1 MIPYSHEL
9 QLSNFSII
17 DTSSTGL
24 DSYMA
29 MIVIKRLEA
38 MAAEQGKTIICTIH
52 QPSSEVFE
60 LFDRVSGILNQFTS
74 DLDLPYSAERI
85 ILYIHFFKNIFTVE
99 HQNFK
104 NSISLP
110 KLLQFSKKIDLIPD
124 SVPVARPRCI
134 PRRNGRGDLLLL

>member
-85 ILYIHFFKNIFTVE
+85 ILYIHFFLNY
-99 HQNFK
+99 
-104 NSISLP
+104 
-110 KLLQFSKKIDLIPD
+110 
-124 SVPVARPRCI
+124 
-134 PRRNGRGDLLLL
+134 GRASEF